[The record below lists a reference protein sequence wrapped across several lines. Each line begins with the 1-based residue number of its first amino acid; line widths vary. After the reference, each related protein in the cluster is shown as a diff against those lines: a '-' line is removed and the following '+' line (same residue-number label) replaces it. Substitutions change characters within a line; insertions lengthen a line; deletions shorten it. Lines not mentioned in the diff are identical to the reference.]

1 MSSYKITALHP
12 SLPNRQTEM
21 DEDYD
26 QIPSST
32 ADDEL
37 SLPKGTEN

>member
-1 MSSYKITALHP
+1 
-12 SLPNRQTEM
+12 M

-32 ADDEL
+32 ADDDL
-37 SLPKGTEN
+37 SLPKGKNKLNIQ